1 MVFLG
6 KILKSRGNR
15 GEVVVVPSPGIDF
28 LGGRFSGGVLLKSQ
42 RYSLRKEIE
51 SICGINGQVVVKFKD
66 SHTIED
72 ALRLIGYAIYCDTN
86 DSETVIEE
94 GPGRLIGFEVR
105 DDQGIVWGTVTAV
118 LEQPLNPLLEVT
130 GDPGG
135 EPILIPFTPAIIYE
149 IRVVEK
155 VVLIHPPA
163 GLKELNS

>member
-15 GEVVVVPSPGIDF
+15 GEVVVIPSPGIDI
-28 LGGRFSGGVLLKSQ
+28 LGGRFPDGVLLKSQ

-51 SICGINGQVVVKFKD
+51 SISAINGRVVVKFKD

-72 ALRLIGYAIYCDTN
+72 ALRLIGYALYCETN
-86 DSETVIEE
+86 DSVTVIEE
-94 GPGRLIGFEVR
+94 GPGRLMGFEVQ
-105 DDQGIVWGTVTAV
+105 DDQGIVWGAITAI

-130 GDPGG
+130 GGPGG
-135 EPILIPFTPAIIYE
+135 ESILIPFTPTIIHE
-149 IRVVEK
+149 IRAAEK